1 MIELI
6 LIIILFGFAT
16 TDDAQVQ
23 IVADEVVM
31 VMPVAP
37 EVPSVAVNT
46 ATVTQLAEVLTAITQ
61 TNTGTNTGTNTNSDT
76 GTNTQTA
83 TVASIMTELST
94 STATATATATNTST
108 STATNTSTSYKYFN
122 RNMNQLFIGIILILG
137 FSTYYFYS
145 ENLILAGNNLALEGA
160 VATQEA
166 AIESLQNDFTLQTT
180 QLQEQTIK
188 SQAAQREL
196 NRYSDFIKNYKL
208 SAKILENPVEM
219 ERKINNGTKHAFEE
233 IETIS
238 TTVDDLDNGLQLQ
251 STID

>member
-1 MIELI
+1 
-6 LIIILFGFAT
+6 
-16 TDDAQVQ
+16 
-23 IVADEVVM
+23 
-31 VMPVAP
+31 
-37 EVPSVAVNT
+37 
-46 ATVTQLAEVLTAITQ
+46 
-61 TNTGTNTGTNTNSDT
+61 
-76 GTNTQTA
+76 
-83 TVASIMTELST
+83 
-94 STATATATATNTST
+94 
-108 STATNTSTSYKYFN
+108 
-122 RNMNQLFIGIILILG
+122 MNQLFIGIILILG

-238 TTVDDLDNGLQLQ
+238 STVDGLDNGLQLQ
-251 STID
+251 SIIN